1 MADLYVYKESF
12 DPILLPGQVARIIT
26 STETKNVEC
35 IAVGAMPSY
44 IKDFG
49 ALTAGAW
56 DTDNEDQNLQMND
69 NELLHMRMRV
79 LDDMQLRFNNLGSTR
94 QWRTQKTDFT
104 LRQWPVG
111 SESNDSPESS
121 QVWQASEFFVYE
133 DDTPRFDFYSP
144 VALATSRVSFHGYR
158 YAVAATGKMAT
169 MTIWVSGWPS
179 GQR

>member
-1 MADLYVYKESF
+1 MADLYTFKEEF
-12 DPILLPGQVARIIT
+12 EPILLPGQVARIIT

-35 IAVGAMPSY
+35 VAVGAMPSY

-49 ALTAGAW
+49 ALAAATW

-104 LRQWPVG
+104 LRMAP
-111 SESNDSPESS
+111 SEDNANSPI
-121 QVWQASEFFVYE
+121 QRQQLACSEFFVYE

-144 VALATSRVSFHGYR
+144 VALATSRVSFHGFR